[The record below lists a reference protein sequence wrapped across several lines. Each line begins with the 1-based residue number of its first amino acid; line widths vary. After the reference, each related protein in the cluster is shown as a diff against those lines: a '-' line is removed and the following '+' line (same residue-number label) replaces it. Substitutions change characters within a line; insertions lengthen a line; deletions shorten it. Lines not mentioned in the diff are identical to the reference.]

1 MKLTKKIIH
10 RIRKKKVIQQD
21 SSDCGIACL
30 SSILKF
36 YSINNS
42 IEELRNTSGTTQQGT
57 NFLGLQQAAKQYG
70 LECEG
75 FIGDIEA
82 LKIVNKFTI
91 LHCNLEGNLQ
101 HFILLYGYDKSKGF
115 FVLDPTKDV
124 SYVSED
130 YILSIWKT
138 KACLVF
144 EDTEI
149 NTKNDIREFKTT
161 LKWLKDNIYPDK
173 HFLIFAIF
181 LGILN
186 SILGVAMSIFSQKV
200 IDEILPSKN
209 YNKLFWS
216 IALLFIILNLRS
228 FFNLFQQF
236 LLAIQSKELNN
247 RLNKSYFKNMLFLP
261 LNFFESRKMG
271 DVITR
276 LNDSEKITSFV
287 KMLISSFFNDVFTI
301 LVSIY
306 VIFYYSTVI
315 GYVSLILIP
324 LIFSCIY
331 FFNKKISELQYLSIV
346 NNSLRESNYIST
358 IKNIIEIILN
368 NKQNNF
374 SEKNRKINE
383 TYLKSNLKLNF
394 LNIKIQSYISAISS
408 FSIIVIIS
416 LACFF
421 IIENKLELGK
431 LIALIGISSSLLLS
445 TINIALV
452 IIPINETKIIL
463 KRIIEFESIN
473 KEFNPKDRISDINI
487 ESIKMENVSFGY
499 PGSKYLLEKNSL
511 KIEKGNIIGLLGNS
525 GNGKTTLSKILL
537 GFYKPSEGEVIINNE
552 KSINQ
557 LNIFDYRNKIGYL
570 SQEIEIFNET
580 ILYNITL
587 GEEVNQEKINEILSY
602 PIFIIFLQK
611 FNNGLYTILGENGV
625 NLSGGQKQLLS
636 FCRILYKNPDFIILD
651 EPTASL
657 DKKIE
662 KDFSELIVKIKHKYL
677 ILFISH
683 DENLL
688 KQITSNIFILENKM
702 IKYFNEIGVTKEM
715 EEV

>member
-1 MKLTKKIIH
+1 MKLTKKIIN
-10 RIRKKKVIQQD
+10 RIRKTKVIQQD

-57 NFLGLQQAAKQYG
+57 NFLGLQKTTKQYG

-75 FIGDIEA
+75 YIGDIES
-82 LKIVNKFTI
+82 LKILNKFAI
-91 LHCNLEGNLQ
+91 LHTNLESNLQ
-101 HFILLYGYDKSKGF
+101 HFILVYGYDKSKGF
-115 FVLDPTKDV
+115 LILDPAKGV
-124 SYVSED
+124 NYVDEN
-130 YILSIWKT
+130 YILSIWKS

-144 EDTEI
+144 EDTNI
-149 NTKNDIREFKTT
+149 NVRNIENEFKTI
-161 LKWLKDNIYPDK
+161 LKWLKINIYPDK
-173 HFLIFAIF
+173 HFLVFAIF
-181 LGILN
+181 LGILT
-186 SILGVAMSIFSQKV
+186 SILSVAMSIFSQKV

-216 IALLFIILNLRS
+216 IALLFIVLNLKS
-228 FFNLFQQF
+228 FFSLFQQY
-236 LLAIQSKELNN
+236 LLAIQSKTLNN

-261 LNFFESRKMG
+261 ISFFESRKTG
-271 DVITR
+271 DIITR

-287 KMLISSFFNDVFTI
+287 KILISSFFNEIFTI
-301 LVSIY
+301 IVSIY
-306 VIFYYSTVI
+306 VIFYYSTEI
-315 GYVSLILIP
+315 GYISLILIP
-324 LIFSCIY
+324 LLFFCIY

-358 IKNIIEIILN
+358 IKNIVEIILN

-383 TYLKSNLKLNF
+383 TYLKSNLNLNF
-394 LNIKIQSYISAISS
+394 LNIKIQSYVSVISS
-408 FSIIVIIS
+408 FSIIIIIS

-421 IIENKLELGK
+421 IVENKLELGK
-431 LIALIGISSSLLLS
+431 LIALIGVSSTILLS

-463 KRIIEFESIN
+463 KRIIEFEKIN
-473 KEFNPKDRISDINI
+473 KEINTENEQIFDVNI
-487 ESIKMENVSFGY
+487 ESIEMKNISFGY
-499 PGSKYLLEKNSL
+499 PGSKYLLENISL

-537 GFYKPSEGEVIINNE
+537 GFYKTNEGEIVINNE
-552 KSINQ
+552 KSIHQ
-557 LNIFDYRNKIGYL
+557 LNIFEYRNKIGYL
-570 SQEIEIFNET
+570 SQEIEIFNESF
-580 ILYNITL
+580 LYNITL
-587 GEEVNQEKINEILSY
+587 DENINQDKINEIFSY
-602 PIFIIFLQK
+602 PIFANFLRK
-611 FNNGLYTILGENGV
+611 FNNGFYTILGENGV

-651 EPTASL
+651 EPTSSL
-657 DKKIE
+657 DKNIE
-662 KDFSELIVKIKHKYL
+662 SDFSELIIKLKHKHL
-677 ILFISH
+677 IIFVSH

-688 KQITSNIFILENKM
+688 KQITSNVFILKDRN
-702 IKYFNEIGVTKEM
+702 IVKYLK
-715 EEV
+715 